1 MTTGRPR
8 ILAALLT
15 LALGAGTVAGAG
27 MPGSAARAEGAI
39 SGTYRLDSTSI
50 WAGQQVTL
58 TQAALEDG
66 TPETAPRITVD
77 WGDSTSSDLEGAK
90 ATHSYAAAGSYTV
103 RVTLTDDGATTP
115 GTLLNATSVVTVAA
129 AGGTFKFNPAW
140 NWTWP
145 GGGHEAT
152 LQLSGVPAET
162 TRLWV
167 NWGDGN
173 TSLVQRTRT
182 SVKHHYA
189 FGTYTASVTLENAQ
203 GRVTKP
209 AGTYSLRAD
218 TAKPSS
224 SLKVPISPTKASS
237 WKTVQGTAKDA
248 QTGMDAVGVQ
258 LWKWK
263 GAKEYYYHF
272 SRSEWIRYTEG
283 ATRIPAAAIKWVP
296 VSSAGV
302 WKVKVAGLSKGYYL
316 EVDYTALD
324 RAGNANGPKY
334 RVQRLT
340 R

>member
-8 ILAALLT
+8 VLAAMLT

-27 MPGSAARAEGAI
+27 VPGSPARAEGTL
-39 SGTYRLDSTSI
+39 SGTYRLDGTSI

-58 TQAALEDG
+58 TQTAVSDG

-77 WGDSTSSDLEGAK
+77 WGDSTSSEFAGGK
-90 ATHSYAAAGSYTV
+90 ATHSYPAAGSYTV
-103 RVTLTDDGATTP
+103 KVTLADDGVTVP
-115 GTLLNATSVVTVAA
+115 GTIANATSVVTVRT
-129 AGGTFKFNPAW
+129 AGGTFRFDPAW

-152 LQLSGVPAET
+152 LRLSGVPADT
-162 TRLWV
+162 TRVWV
-167 NWGDGN
+167 NWGDGD

-203 GRVTKP
+203 GSITKP

-218 TAKPSS
+218 TAKPTVA
-224 SLKVPISPTKASS
+224 LKVPANPTRASS
-237 WKTVQGTAKDA
+237 WRTVQGTAKDS

-263 GAKEYYYHF
+263 GTSEYYYNF
-272 SRSEWIRYTEG
+272 AKSKWVKYTG
-283 ATRIPAAAIKWVP
+283 GVTRIPAAAIKWVP

-302 WKVKVAGLSKGYYL
+302 WKVKVAGLSKGYHL

-334 RVQRLT
+334 RVQKLT
-340 R
+340 K